1 MRSKR
6 IPAVLLLIAML
17 LLIAGPAAADKGG
30 VPASFQAIATDC
42 TVVDPGI
49 GVVDADGI
57 LHIRG
62 QRVDGVV
69 QSDNRLVAGQ
79 TEVEIN
85 GDINTKTNTGKVW
98 VNLTIRPTAV
108 EGAWVGPG
116 AAGAGLLSPVIQRV
130 DGTGALAGLRMDFRA
145 KLLPG
150 GYPGP
155 GQPPCAEPIRV
166 FEFRG
171 VILDMP
177 GSR

>member
-1 MRSKR
+1 MGNKR
-6 IPAVLLLIAML
+6 IPAVLVLMGML

-30 VPASFQAIATDC
+30 VPASFYAIATDC
-42 TVVDPGI
+42 EVVDPGTEY
-49 GVVDADGI
+49 VDAGGM
-57 LHIRG
+57 LHIQG
-62 QRVDGVV
+62 QRVDGFV
-69 QSDNRLVAGQ
+69 QSDNPLVAGK

-85 GDINTKTNTGKVW
+85 LDINTKTNNGKAR
-98 VNLTIRPTAV
+98 VNLTIWPASVDGT
-108 EGAWVGPG
+108 WVGPG
-116 AAGAGLLSPVIQRV
+116 VSGAGLPSPVIQRV
-130 DGTGALAGLRMDFRA
+130 EGTSALAGLRMDFRA
-145 KLLPG
+145 KPLD